1 MNKKEFNKNVRYLE
15 DNDIRF
21 LGRAWDD
28 EKFSAELETYTNAG
42 EDMVFTL
49 HELSKQSL
57 QEYID
62 NFDINEEVMIWWR
75 DGEDAAHEAGVP
87 FTNIRDHYCDYEDF
101 LDTLQEVC
109 DNMPY

>member
-42 EDMVFTL
+42 EDMIITL
-49 HELSKQSL
+49 EVLSKECL
-57 QEYID
+57 QEYIND
-62 NFDINEEVMIWWR
+62 FDINAEVLLWWE
-75 DGEDAAHEAGVP
+75 DGTPGKGVP
-87 FTNIRDHYCDYEDF
+87 FNNITEHYEDYENY
-101 LDTLQEVC
+101 LENLQKIC
-109 DNMPY
+109 DEMPY